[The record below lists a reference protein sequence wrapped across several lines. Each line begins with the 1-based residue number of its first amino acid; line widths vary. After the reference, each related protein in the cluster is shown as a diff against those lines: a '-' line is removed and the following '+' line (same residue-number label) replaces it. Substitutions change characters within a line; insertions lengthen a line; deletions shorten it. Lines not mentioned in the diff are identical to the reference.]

1 MASSP
6 VWTFSLSLWPHRPSL
21 SCKIVHTIDVVPII
35 DTKSSFLKWC
45 KCIPERIGG
54 WRKIWRVWDELS
66 GWNGIYN
73 CVKSLPGEHQ
83 SGIPRLYFPSN
94 IRSPTTYKHV
104 TILGS
109 LFEGPDTLVYVI
121 CVFWGDQMRLSISS
135 DFVTWTSSKM
145 WKSSFATVFS
155 CFGTLRGLLR
165 NRGQVF
171 PIKLSRKF

>member
-109 LFEGPDTLVYVI
+109 LFERPDTLVYVI
-121 CVFWGDQMRLSISS
+121 CVFFGGGSNEA
-135 DFVTWTSSKM
+135 F
-145 WKSSFATVFS
+145 
-155 CFGTLRGLLR
+155 CFFWLCNL
-165 NRGQVF
+165 NFFKDVK
-171 PIKLSRKF
+171 I